1 MVARMH
7 GRACARIAIAAA
19 RPPLDF
25 ALSIGALRAF
35 SQAWIR
41 PELWRPRVAAHICI
55 RLHID
60 RGK

>member
-1 MVARMH
+1 MH
-7 GRACARIAIAAA
+7 GRVSARIAIAAA
-19 RPPLDF
+19 RQPLDF
-25 ALSIGALRAF
+25 LLFIGASRAL

-41 PELWRPRVAAHICI
+41 PEFWRPRVAAHICI